1 MEEITLALVV
11 VVVPL
16 VVVAVAADPVP
27 VVDLVEPFQELKHPL
42 YLVTAAVVVDT
53 LDLVVMEATKVVPVV
68 VLMVVVEMLWVQELL
83 ELKVVVLVV
92 LVKLFQQIT
101 FQMHLQQ
108 QEELVQDLLQ
118 INS

>member
-1 MEEITLALVV
+1 M
-11 VVVPL
+11 VVPL
-16 VVVAVAADPVP
+16 VVVAVAAVP
-27 VVDLVEPFQELKHPL
+27 AVVVAVEHSRTQSPL
-42 YLVTAAVVVDT
+42 YLVIAAVVVDT
-53 LDLVVMEATKVVPVV
+53 LDPVVVEATKVAAVV
-68 VLMVVVEMLWVQELL
+68 VLMVMVGMLWVQELL

>member
-1 MEEITLALVV
+1 MAVVAETALVV
-11 VVVPL
+11 VL
-16 VVVAVAADPVP
+16 VH
-27 VVDLVEPFQELKHPL
+27 PFQELNNPL
-42 YLVTAAVVVDT
+42 YLVIAAVVVDT
-53 LDLVVMEATKVVPVV
+53 LDLVVVEATKVAAVV
-68 VLMVVVEMLWVQELL
+68 VLLVMVGMLWVQELL